1 MGSMRCA
8 PPADMGIDVV
18 SLNLKQQLEHPGV
31 EPETF
36 FFQVKTAVTDVCEVE
51 GQHGAITTV
60 TFKLKESEVDL
71 LAQGRERALFCYV
84 YNSRAGTLTDAFET
98 PFMCFWMD
106 GEHLE
111 TLRRAGAFYRQ
122 EGDTKLTLACQL
134 RKPKHE
140 FGHWYALVV
149 NSDGGQVDGGYLG
162 VVGGSGNPA
171 SDGAD
176 HYSVSGYLDYARR
189 AAGANA
195 GEE

>member
-1 MGSMRCA
+1 M
-8 PPADMGIDVV
+8 
-18 SLNLKQQLEHPGV
+18 
-31 EPETF
+31 
-36 FFQVKTAVTDVCEVE
+36 E

-84 YNSRAGTLTDAFET
+84 YNCMAGTLTDAFET

-106 GEHLE
+106 GERLE